1 MNMKRLV
8 LVLSLLAAATA
19 TQAEGL
25 GSLAAIEVQAP
36 QSRQQ
41 QWEARMTQI
50 ANYMRFRTLDLRLQR
65 LLDDNSEQLLEQVEK
80 KVSDEL
86 DLYS

>member
-1 MNMKRLV
+1 MKKLV
-8 LVLSLLAAATA
+8 LVLSLLVAASAA
-19 TQAEGL
+19 QADGP
-25 GSLAAIEVQAP
+25 GSLAAVAAPAP

-41 QWEARMTQI
+41 QWEARMAQI

-65 LLDDNSEQLLEQVEK
+65 LLDDNREQLLEQVEK

>member
-1 MNMKRLV
+1 MKRLF

-19 TQAEGL
+19 AQAEGP
-25 GSLAAIEVQAP
+25 GSLAAVEVQAP
-36 QSRQQ
+36 QIRQQ
-41 QWEARMTQI
+41 QWEARMTRI
-50 ANYMRFRTLDLRLQR
+50 ANYMRFRTMDLRLQR
-65 LLDDNSEQLLEQVEK
+65 LLDDIREQLLEQVEK

>member
-1 MNMKRLV
+1 MKRLV

-25 GSLAAIEVQAP
+25 GSLAAVAVQAP

-50 ANYMRFRTLDLRLQR
+50 ANYMRSRSLDLRLQR
-65 LLDDNSEQLLEQVEK
+65 LLDDNREQLLEQVEK